1 MSQQV
6 GQFQVPVKNFIFEE
20 VMEAIDDFA
29 KYLNGLFFSEI
40 LAFFDVSIEITIVTI
55 LENKVVVVGSFLHVI
70 ELNDVMAL
78 TALQYLYF
86 TLQ

>member
-1 MSQQV
+1 VSQQIS
-6 GQFQVPVKNFIFEE
+6 QFQVPVKNFIFEE

-40 LAFFDVSIEITIVTI
+40 LAFFDVSVEITIVTI

>member
-1 MSQQV
+1 V
-6 GQFQVPVKNFIFEE
+6 ENFVLEE

-40 LAFFDVSIEITIVTI
+40 FAFFDVSIEITVITI
-55 LENKVVVVGSFLHVI
+55 LENKVVVVGGFLHVV
-70 ELNDVMAL
+70 ELNDVVAL